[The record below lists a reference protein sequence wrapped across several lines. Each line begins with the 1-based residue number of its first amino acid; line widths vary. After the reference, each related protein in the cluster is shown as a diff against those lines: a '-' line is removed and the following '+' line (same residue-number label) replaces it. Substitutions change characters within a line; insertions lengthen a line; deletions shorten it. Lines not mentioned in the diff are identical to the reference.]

1 MKCTDFL
8 GVLLFLIIGWG
19 LGLKAQTLQFSQIK
33 LVGNVE
39 TVPANKVWKIESV
52 LSGEHRLPT
61 SGTNFPTLSRFIKV
75 NGSDVCVQEYH
86 TAGLGLG
93 FNGCC
98 GGGFWMNSTGQSPN
112 STQTHLVSV
121 QGEPS
126 KLPIW
131 LPAGS
136 TLETSTRTLSISV
149 IEFNVV
155 P

>member
-1 MKCTDFL
+1 MKCSDFL

-98 GGGFWMNSTGQSPN
+98 GGDFG
-112 STQTHLVSV
+112 
-121 QGEPS
+121 
-126 KLPIW
+126 
-131 LPAGS
+131 
-136 TLETSTRTLSISV
+136 
-149 IEFNVV
+149 
-155 P
+155 

>member
-1 MKCTDFL
+1 MKMYVFWGT
-8 GVLLFLIIGWG
+8 LLCLAFG
-19 LGLKAQTLQFSQIK
+19 LCVGLKAQTLQFSQVK
-33 LVGNVE
+33 LITTVE
-39 TVPANKVWKIESV
+39 TVPANKVWKIESA

-61 SGTNFPTLSRFIKV
+61 SGTSFPTLSRFIKI
-75 NGSDVCVQEYH
+75 NGTDVCVQEYH
-86 TAGLGLG
+86 TAGVGLG

-98 GGGFWMNSTGQSPN
+98 GGGFWMNNTGQSPN
-112 STQTHLVSV
+112 STQTHLVAV

-149 IEFNVV
+149 IEFNIV

>member
-1 MKCTDFL
+1 MKMYLFW
-8 GVLLFLIIGWG
+8 GNLLCLAFGFCV
-19 LGLKAQTLQFSQIK
+19 GLKAQTLQFSQVK
-33 LVGNVE
+33 LISTVE
-39 TVPANKVWKIESV
+39 TVPANKVWKIESA

-61 SGTNFPTLSRFIKV
+61 SGTSFPTLSRFIKI

-98 GGGFWMNSTGQSPN
+98 GGGFWMNNTGQSPN
-112 STQTHLVSV
+112 STQTHLVAV

-149 IEFNVV
+149 IEFNIV

>member
-1 MKCTDFL
+1 MKMYVFW
-8 GVLLFLIIGWG
+8 GNLLCLAFGFCV
-19 LGLKAQTLQFSQIK
+19 GLKAQTLQFSQVK
-33 LVGNVE
+33 LVTTVE
-39 TVPANKVWKIESV
+39 TVPANKVWKIESA

-61 SGTNFPTLSRFIKV
+61 SGTSFPTLSRFIKI
-75 NGSDVCVQEYH
+75 NGTDVCVQEYH
-86 TAGLGLG
+86 TAGVGLG

-98 GGGFWMNSTGQSPN
+98 GGGFWMNNTGQSPN
-112 STQTHLVSV
+112 STQTHLVAV

-136 TLETSTRTLSISV
+136 TLETSTRTLSISI
-149 IEFNVV
+149 IEFNIV

>member
-1 MKCTDFL
+1 MKMYVFW
-8 GVLLFLIIGWG
+8 GNLLCLAIGFCV
-19 LGLKAQTLQFSQIK
+19 GLKAQTLQFSQVK
-33 LVGNVE
+33 LITTVE
-39 TVPANKVWKIESV
+39 TVPANKVWKIESA

-61 SGTNFPTLSRFIKV
+61 SGTSFPTLSRFIKI
-75 NGSDVCVQEYH
+75 NGTDVCVQEYH
-86 TAGLGLG
+86 TAGVGLG

-98 GGGFWMNSTGQSPN
+98 GGGFWMNNTGQSPN
-112 STQTHLVSV
+112 STQTHLVAV

-136 TLETSTRTLSISV
+136 TLETSTRTLSISI
-149 IEFNVV
+149 IEFNIV

>member
-1 MKCTDFL
+1 
-8 GVLLFLIIGWG
+8 
-19 LGLKAQTLQFSQIK
+19 
-33 LVGNVE
+33 
-39 TVPANKVWKIESV
+39 
-52 LSGEHRLPT
+52 LPT

>member
-1 MKCTDFL
+1 MKNWALVFAFCAL
-8 GVLLFLIIGWG
+8 HLCIVS
-19 LGLKAQTLQFSQIK
+19 QTLQFSQVK
-33 LVGNVE
+33 LVTTIE
-39 TVPANKVWKIESV
+39 TVPANKVWKIESA

-61 SGTNFPTLSRFIKV
+61 SGTSFPTLSRFIKI
-75 NGSDVCVQEYH
+75 NGTDVCVQEYH

-112 STQTHLVSV
+112 STQTHLVAV
-121 QGEPS
+121 QGQPS

-136 TLETSTRTLSISV
+136 TLETSTRTLSISI
-149 IEFNVV
+149 IEFNIV

>member
-1 MKCTDFL
+1 MKMYVFW
-8 GVLLFLIIGWG
+8 GNLLCLAFGFCV
-19 LGLKAQTLQFSQIK
+19 GLKAQTLQFSQVK
-33 LVGNVE
+33 LVTTIE
-39 TVPANKVWKIESV
+39 TVPANKVWKIESA

-61 SGTNFPTLSRFIKV
+61 SGTSFPTLSRFIKI
-75 NGSDVCVQEYH
+75 NGTDVCVQEYH

-98 GGGFWMNSTGQSPN
+98 GGGFWMNNTGQSPN
-112 STQTHLVSV
+112 STQTHLVAV

-149 IEFNVV
+149 IEFNIV

>member
-1 MKCTDFL
+1 MKTWL
-8 GVLLFLIIGWG
+8 LLVVLLGIC
-19 LGLKAQTLQFSQIK
+19 LKTEAQTLQFSQVK
-33 LVGNVE
+33 LVTTVE

-61 SGTNFPTLSRFIKV
+61 SGTGFPTLSRFIKI
-75 NGSDVCVQEYH
+75 NGGDVCVQEYH

-112 STQTHLVSV
+112 STQTHLVAV
-121 QGEPS
+121 QGQPS
-126 KLPIW
+126 RLPIW